1 MKAGVERLKDVI
13 SDVRHSGRERLAE
26 VVRALCNLVAIHAR
40 YVTSSQATTESLVVH
55 IIDVN
60 DNPPVFTEPEGYH
73 FTVDEGKAGLIV
85 GMVTV
90 NKHRIS
96 GLENQSLESPSGGRR
111 WGEGM

>member
-1 MKAGVERLKDVI
+1 M
-13 SDVRHSGRERLAE
+13 
-26 VVRALCNLVAIHAR
+26 
-40 YVTSSQATTESLVVH
+40 VH
-55 IIDVN
+55 ITDVN